1 MLYNKQHNAM
11 QVDKISK
18 VIKRKPY
25 FRDEQLHRVESQ
37 HPSYAQCTCLS
48 PQHSGGWGRGW
59 FI

>member
-1 MLYNKQHNAM
+1 M